1 MYAYGVDS
9 LVAVEVSYWLLKEF
23 NAQVA
28 VFEILSSE
36 SIAALRFLVA
46 SKTQYQQK

>member
-9 LVAVEVSYWLLKEF
+9 LVAVEVRYWFLKEF

-28 VFEILSSE
+28 VFEIL